1 MLSNNHVLFKQH
13 LNNIE
18 VTVRCLTKLIII
30 TLFVPLFVGCSNAP
44 SDDTVEQLVVAQYE
58 QADSMMDDA
67 MANAGNDEVAKAMS
81 GMMEGM
87 MPKLESIEDINCDE
101 AGGENT
107 YMCTAYI
114 TQTIAGNSRT
124 NRTSFKVYQVNDE
137 WVLGN

>member
-1 MLSNNHVLFKQH
+1 M
-13 LNNIE
+13 
-18 VTVRCLTKLIII
+18 RCLTKLIII